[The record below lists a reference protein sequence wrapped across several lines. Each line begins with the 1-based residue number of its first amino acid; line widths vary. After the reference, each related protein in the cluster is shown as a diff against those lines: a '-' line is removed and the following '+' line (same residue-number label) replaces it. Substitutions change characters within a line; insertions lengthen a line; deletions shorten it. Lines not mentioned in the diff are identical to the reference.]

1 MKECGSPDEVR
12 QKLEEGPTRGGAGYP
27 VADELLERGRR
38 LVFRLLKEARVFCL
52 TYDAAAKDILA
63 DMAFNEG
70 RKDIGYR
77 VLAQVNRLAPDE
89 YFLMMKEA
97 RNG

>member
-12 QKLEEGPTRGGAGYP
+12 QKLEEARREAEQ
-27 VADELLERGRR
+27 DIQWLMSSERGRR
-38 LVFRLLKEARVFCL
+38 LVFRLLKEARVFCS